1 MEDSHKTSLILI
13 LLAVVV
19 VMAVGYAAFAQQLNI
34 TGTAEITSTWDVHI
48 EEISV
53 ASELNQGKNISAT
66 VASDKLSVNFQAE
79 LVIPSSSVTYN
90 VTVKNSGT
98 IDAKLD
104 SLLFDNSQN
113 EAIKYSYSGIALND
127 VIESGETQTF
137 TVTVTFD
144 ENYTKDPEVKTG
156 TLTMTLGYVQA

>member
-34 TGTAEITSTWDVHI
+34 TGTAEINSTWDVHI

-53 ASELNQGKNISAT
+53 ASELNQGKNVSTT

-90 VTVKNSGT
+90 VTVKNGGT
-98 IDAKLD
+98 INAKLD

>member
-34 TGTAEITSTWDVHI
+34 TGTAQINSTWDVHI

>member
-127 VIESGETQTF
+127 VIESGGTQTF

>member
-127 VIESGETQTF
+127 VIESGDTQTF